1 MFILLMDKCLFRFL
15 ISSKSQFFGT
25 SFVVH
30 IFLSLKKLQHELLPK
45 LRYLLNHK
53 LLLLIYN
60 IWILFPY
67 FRCEDY
73 AISLLEQCEDLRE
86 VEIFLQT
93 RNIGTKDANYILAI
107 LDAREKFVA
116 HERFQYVLLKK
127 FGKSFFTIIQ
137 WFDTALMAM
146 VLLFCVCKMFC
157 SNSIVGRVLSVSIS
171 GVRVRLLS
179 ALITFHLKY
188 FSTKI
193 VNCQG
198 EAAEIAKLEWFG
210 PWYYF
215 WILAMSF
222 V

>member
-1 MFILLMDKCLFRFL
+1 MSFYQNLDIYLIISCFCLFIIFEFCFL
-15 ISSKSQFFGT
+15 TSDARTMQYLCLSSARICGRWKYS
-25 SFVVH
+25 SRPA
-30 IFLSLKKLQHELLPK
+30 ILALKMQ
-45 LRYLLNHK
+45 
-53 LLLLIYN
+53 IT
-60 IWILFPY
+60 
-67 FRCEDY
+67 
-73 AISLLEQCEDLRE
+73 
-86 VEIFLQT
+86 FLQFWMQ
-93 RNIGTKDANYILAI
+93 
-107 LDAREKFVA
+107 EKSLSHMKGFNMC
-116 HERFQYVLLKK
+116 YLKNLVRV
-127 FGKSFFTIIQ
+127 FFIIIQ